1 MPGQA
6 PDDRACARAREPILR
21 RRARRRTGACSPA
34 RSQPWNS
41 SSRRNIQLM
50 KLWLAAALALTVT
63 ACAPSRDNPDDLSR
77 TKSRGEPAAHPRCRR
92 TGSGRGVAPAGSRP
106 RIAVLG
112 DSLTAGLGVAKAAA
126 YPSLLQERLDAARL
140 DFEIVNAG
148 VSGDTSAGGLARLD
162 WALDGGVRILIVAL
176 GGNDGLRGLP
186 AERTPVATWLADQPR
201 RAQLRGITV
210 ILAGM
215 EAPPNY
221 GRDYIVSFHKVYPAL
236 AAKYRVAL
244 VPFLLQGVAGD
255 EALNQRD
262 GIHPTA
268 AGADSWPTMCGRS
281 WSLSPKSETTDHM
294 IELRDVSKT
303 VMSGAEPRPS
313 SARCADSDS
322 ARTVRRHRRSLRQRQ
337 VDAAWSDRRARR
349 PVLWIGP
356 DRRRRHHQ
364 ARRGCAREAAGRKGR
379 LRFPVLPP

>member
-1 MPGQA
+1 
-6 PDDRACARAREPILR
+6 
-21 RRARRRTGACSPA
+21 
-34 RSQPWNS
+34 
-41 SSRRNIQLM
+41 M
-50 KLWLAAALALTVT
+50 KIWVAAALALTVT
-63 ACAPSRDNPDDLSR
+63 GCAPSGDNHEDLSR
-77 TKSRGEPAAHPRCRR
+77 AKSTEARQQAASAAAAAP
-92 TGSGRGVAPAGSRP
+92 APAGATAPARSRP

-126 YPSLLQERLDAARL
+126 YPSLLQERLDAAGL

-162 WALDGGVRILIVAL
+162 WALDGDVRVLIVAL

-186 AERTPVATWLADQPR
+186 AEELESNLAQIIQK
-201 RAQLRGITV
+201 AQLRGITV

-268 AGADSWPTMCGRS
+268 AGARIVADNVWAVLKP
-281 WSLSPKSETTDHM
+281 
-294 IELRDVSKT
+294 I
-303 VMSGAEPRPS
+303 AE
-313 SARCADSDS
+313 
-322 ARTVRRHRRSLRQRQ
+322 
-337 VDAAWSDRRARR
+337 ARR
-349 PVLWIGP
+349 
-356 DRRRRHHQ
+356 
-364 ARRGCAREAAGRKGR
+364 
-379 LRFPVLPP
+379 LPTT

>member
-1 MPGQA
+1 
-6 PDDRACARAREPILR
+6 
-21 RRARRRTGACSPA
+21 
-34 RSQPWNS
+34 
-41 SSRRNIQLM
+41 M
-50 KLWLAAALALTVT
+50 KVWVAAALALTVT
-63 ACAPSRDNPDDLSR
+63 GCAPSRDNHEDLSLA
-77 TKSRGEPAAHPRCRR
+77 KSREARQ
-92 TGSGRGVAPAGSRP
+92 VAPAAAAAPAPARTAAPASSRP

-126 YPSLLQERLDAARL
+126 YPSLLQERLDAAGL

-162 WALDGGVRILIVAL
+162 WALDGDVRILIVAL

-186 AERTPVATWLADQPR
+186 AEELQSNLAQIIQK
-201 RAQLRGITV
+201 AQLRSITV

-268 AGADSWPTMCGRS
+268 AGARIVADNVWAVLKP
-281 WSLSPKSETTDHM
+281 
-294 IELRDVSKT
+294 I
-303 VMSGAEPRPS
+303 AE
-313 SARCADSDS
+313 
-322 ARTVRRHRRSLRQRQ
+322 
-337 VDAAWSDRRARR
+337 ARR
-349 PVLWIGP
+349 QPTT
-356 DRRRRHHQ
+356 
-364 ARRGCAREAAGRKGR
+364 
-379 LRFPVLPP
+379 